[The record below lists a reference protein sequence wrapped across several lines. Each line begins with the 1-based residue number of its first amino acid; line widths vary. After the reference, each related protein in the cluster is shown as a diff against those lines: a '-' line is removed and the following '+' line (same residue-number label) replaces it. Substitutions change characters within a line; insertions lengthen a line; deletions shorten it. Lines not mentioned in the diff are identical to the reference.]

1 MKHFIEQ
8 LATQCDVAAGG
19 VDVEEGV
26 ADVDILV
33 VAEFEDVGVDAL
45 RLGDLAGVGEGL
57 EEGREGEVVGEDGVE
72 AHAGVDEERVVWSL
86 VLGMGEGSDEG
97 VEGVNVGVVK
107 RTRAVLRRPCDWH
120 APMKCSAILVF
131 G

>member
-57 EEGREGEVVGEDGVE
+57 EEGREGEVVGEEGVA
-72 AHAGVDEERVVWSL
+72 AHVGVDEERGVR
-86 VLGMGEGSDEG
+86 GMGLGEDSDEG
-97 VEGVNVGVVK
+97 VEGVDVGVGEEGGEENKSSVEK
-107 RTRAVLRRPCDWH
+107 AE
-120 APMKCSAILVF
+120 
-131 G
+131 